1 MRTKYLGKVFDGRW
15 EVVDRKEHTFILKN
29 IYNQETMEIRENVF
43 YNLLDGKTTISNI
56 RTCRIYGES
65 DTLIKKPKAIRR
77 RDYQVYRRLSEER
90 GLRK

>member
-1 MRTKYLGKVFDGRW
+1 MRTKYLGKLFDGRW
-15 EVVDRKEHTFILKN
+15 EVVDRKEHIFILKN

-65 DTLIKKPKAIRR
+65 DNEIIKKPKVIKR
-77 RDYQVYRRLSEER
+77 RDYQAYRRLQEKRS
-90 GLRK
+90 